1 MPHPIQLS
9 WYEHRR
15 LQAQAYSGI
24 ARVILNHAYSYH
36 EDRMQRHMVSISVH
50 RSTYSVQCSDK
61 ICFLQLRIKCGV
73 ATSCPC
79 THTALQAPM
88 SMRPLRVCFWAN
100 CLAARPQLC
109 VYIQSRVAVIVVAII
124 NKSPTY
130 SVLCFQG
137 FRVKWEDH
145 IRIWCCH
152 KVSPNGVDVDASVV
166 CKVSHIENWQH
177 PTNKKM

>member
-1 MPHPIQLS
+1 MNIGACSPRHARALS
-9 WYEHRR
+9 R
-15 LQAQAYSGI
+15 LFWIMRTHITRTGRKDTWSP
-24 ARVILNHAYSYH
+24 SY
-36 EDRMQRHMVSISVH
+36 SISVH
-50 RSTYSVQCSDK
+50 RRMYSVQCSDK

-88 SMRPLRVCFWAN
+88 GTRPLRVCFWAN
-100 CLAARPQLC
+100 SFAARSQLC

-130 SVLCFQG
+130 SVFCFQG
-137 FRVKWEDH
+137 FRIKWEDH
-145 IRIWCCH
+145 IWIWCCH

-177 PTNKKM
+177 PTNKKI